1 MKKDIT
7 YKQQSLQ
14 QDAFDELK
22 RRLTIAPILA
32 YPNFKY
38 SFILATDA
46 SYYRYS
52 ATLSQLGND
61 EKEHPIAYASKSL
74 QKEEMNYGATNQN
87 VLLQYRQLNIFINIW
102 ELQSLS

>member
-7 YKQQSLQ
+7 YKWHSAQ

-38 SFILATDA
+38 PFILATDA

-52 ATLSQLGND
+52 VTLSQLRKNK
-61 EKEHPIAYASKSL
+61 KEHPIAYASKRL
-74 QKEEMNYGATNQN
+74 
-87 VLLQYRQLNIFINIW
+87 
-102 ELQSLS
+102 